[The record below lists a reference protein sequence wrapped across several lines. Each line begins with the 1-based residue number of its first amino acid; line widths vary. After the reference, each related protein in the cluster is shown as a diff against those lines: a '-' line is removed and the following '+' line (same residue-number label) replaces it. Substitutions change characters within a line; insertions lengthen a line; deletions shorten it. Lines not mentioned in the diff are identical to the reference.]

1 MIILNL
7 VIYLILNFL
16 SLKYNMH
23 IFQLNYYMP
32 DTQIKWTLKNK
43 NKFLAIIILNTVSII
58 SIMYLEKIAWIITA
72 AMLTI
77 NVILVIERN
86 VIKKIV
92 FTNRIIRMLIIN
104 YIILLALGIIF
115 RNNINLLGTIYL
127 VINAR
132 KSFIY
137 DNYKLHKQADK

>member
-72 AMLTI
+72 VMLTI

-137 DNYKLHKQADK
+137 DNYKLHK

>member
-43 NKFLAIIILNTVSII
+43 KKFLIILILNLISII
-58 SIMYLEKIAWIITA
+58 SIICLKEIGWIITLV
-72 AMLTI
+72 MLVI
-77 NVILVIERN
+77 NIILVIERN

-92 FTNRIIRMLIIN
+92 FTNRIIRMLAIN
-104 YIILLALGIIF
+104 YIILLVLGIIF
-115 RNNINLLGTIYL
+115 RNDIKLLGIIYL
-127 VINAR
+127 GINAR
-132 KSFIY
+132 NAYIY
-137 DNYKLHKQADK
+137 DSHKLYK

>member
-72 AMLTI
+72 VMLTI

-104 YIILLALGIIF
+104 YIILLTLGIIF

-137 DNYKLHKQADK
+137 DNYKLHK

>member
-72 AMLTI
+72 
-77 NVILVIERN
+77 VISQIEL
-86 VIKKIV
+86 
-92 FTNRIIRMLIIN
+92 FEC
-104 YIILLALGIIF
+104 
-115 RNNINLLGTIYL
+115 
-127 VINAR
+127 
-132 KSFIY
+132 
-137 DNYKLHKQADK
+137 